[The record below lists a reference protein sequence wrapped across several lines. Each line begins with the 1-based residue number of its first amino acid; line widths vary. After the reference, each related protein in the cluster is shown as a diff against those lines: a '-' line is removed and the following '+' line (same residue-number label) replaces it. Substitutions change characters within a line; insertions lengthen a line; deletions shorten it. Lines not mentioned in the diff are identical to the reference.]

1 VIIFSSSALK
11 ACSPFIFQLATTSRR
26 RVVMLLSCSTRQ
38 NFVDEPRGVGA
49 KFPHGPLLHL
59 LRLRQTAVSRTL
71 VRLFHKIA

>member
-1 VIIFSSSALK
+1 
-11 ACSPFIFQLATTSRR
+11 
-26 RVVMLLSCSTRQ
+26 MLLSCSTRQ

-71 VRLFHKIA
+71 RQPVHSIPWWRVA